1 MGRATERVYRE
12 GREGRKEIANGTS
25 SIFQFFAPFAFFAVN
40 PSVADEVILGLGANV
55 GDPLA
60 QLAQA
65 VERLREVIEVTGVS
79 GVYRTPPEGFVDQPD
94 FYNLVVIG
102 RSAAP
107 TGSIL
112 AEVLRIERELGR
124 TRTFRNAPRTIDIDI
139 LAHGARELRTP
150 DLDVPHPRLHE
161 RAFVLVPLAEV
172 APHWR
177 HPVLDRTAG
186 SLLADLSPASRI
198 ERVGTLPDPA

>member
-1 MGRATERVYRE
+1 M
-12 GREGRKEIANGTS
+12 K
-25 SIFQFFAPFAFFAVN
+25 PFV
-40 PSVADEVILGLGANV
+40 VDEVILALGANV

-60 QLAQA
+60 QLAEA
-65 VERLREVIEVTGVS
+65 VARLQDVIEVTGVS

-107 TGSIL
+107 TESIL

-139 LAHGARELRTP
+139 LAHGARRLHTP

-161 RAFVLVPLAEV
+161 RAFVLVPLAEI
-172 APHWR
+172 APDWR
-177 HPVLDRTAG
+177 HPILDRTAA
-186 SLLADLSPASRI
+186 SLLADLSPGSRI
-198 ERVGTLPDPA
+198 ERVGELPGPA